1 MTSNLGSEHILE
13 NNDREKVMN
22 ELRANFKPEF
32 LNRIDEIVIFN
43 ALNKDV
49 IKEILTKIIK
59 DLEARLKDKRI
70 TLKLTDEAA
79 NFIIDHSYNEAYGA
93 RPIKRYVTEKL
104 ETLIAKKLLSGELKE
119 GTTLEIKVDQNEL
132 TI

>member
-1 MTSNLGSEHILE
+1 M
-13 NNDREKVMN
+13 
-22 ELRANFKPEF
+22 RANFKPEF